1 MRSEICA
8 PLASREV
15 WSREVHGFGNG
26 EMICS
31 CYQLLTS
38 LSACFLDAFI
48 WTNGISRE
56 LYLAHVDAAG
66 TWAVCPV
73 LAQVQH
79 CSALP
84 TPPLAEGGDQG
95 REKRFLLIMNS
106 RWWMTSGEDFIIRHA
121 LRDLLWGRFKLYQLG
136 AQTVVWELEVG
147 WCWGLYEQEGV
158 WAMRHVE
165 QQGFC
170 AWWIQI
176 VIWESIHIVPWPI
189 PCARDVEHLQRYGS
203 SAAVAKSTMLCKT
216 SRHFSAYHG
225 IAERRGQVFLSCEWF
240 P

>member
-48 WTNGISRE
+48 RTNGISRE
-56 LYLAHVDAAG
+56 LYLAHMDAAG

-106 RWWMTSGEDFIIRHA
+106 R
-121 LRDLLWGRFKLYQLG
+121 
-136 AQTVVWELEVG
+136 
-147 WCWGLYEQEGV
+147 
-158 WAMRHVE
+158 
-165 QQGFC
+165 
-170 AWWIQI
+170 
-176 VIWESIHIVPWPI
+176 
-189 PCARDVEHLQRYGS
+189 
-203 SAAVAKSTMLCKT
+203 
-216 SRHFSAYHG
+216 
-225 IAERRGQVFLSCEWF
+225 
-240 P
+240 